1 MTPSMTKAQLMEELR
16 IARQRIAELERV
28 SVPVGGEALF
38 SHVFQ
43 VSPSLMALSE
53 IGTGKYVEV
62 NQAFL
67 NTSGFTREEV
77 IGKTATELNLFVD
90 LNQRDELLKRMQ
102 QQGYLRDEFVLV
114 RTKAGE
120 IRYGIFTGEFVQVQD
135 QKFALLVM
143 NDITERKQAEDD
155 IHLVESRYRALIE
168 NAPDGI
174 VLIGTDFKFKYVS
187 PSAEKIFGYDL
198 NTDLGLS
205 PDALTH
211 PDDLPMVLGVL
222 SDLLEHPER
231 TPTIQYRFLHKDGDW
246 RWIESTFSNLLALSS
261 VEAIVINFR
270 DITKRKQTEMALQAS
285 EENYRK
291 LAETSDSAIAVLDRE
306 GRILYANPISLRIWQ
321 EPQFIG
327 KTIHDLFTKEIADR
341 YLAVVHRVIDEHLT
355 DTNELEATIKGRS
368 MWFHAT
374 MSPLKNSDG
383 SVDTLLF
390 NAMDITARKH
400 AEALLVEAQR
410 IGRIGYMEWSA
421 DKEYLTCSEEL
432 YEIFGLPP
440 STPMT
445 QATLASMLASG
456 ESYRLRQLDAEAFAL
471 RGDVNYEYC
480 IFQPDGQKRYL
491 HQHGKISYN
500 EVGVPIRMMA
510 IIQDMTE
517 RKETEEALQKSE
529 ERLRLSLSAANQGL
543 YDLNVQTGQ
552 AIVNREYALM
562 LGYDPDTF
570 VETNQAWLER
580 THPDD
585 RDRAA
590 QVFAD
595 YTNGILPEYRLE
607 FRQRTQDG
615 HWKWIF
621 SIGKVVEYDD
631 IGKPLRMLGIHID
644 ITVPKRDEALI
655 LAQRDLA
662 HAVGRFSTEE
672 DGYRVCLK
680 TVLDLTGLDSGGI
693 YLFNSDYTSLDLI
706 YHYGLS
712 DTFIQAVSHFSPDMP
727 NVQMILAGVPAYFS
741 KDHAALQNPSHR
753 AEGLQ
758 ALGVVPILYQD
769 QIIGCLNLASHTVSE
784 VSAYSHN
791 VLETLAV
798 EIGNFAVYLRA
809 QKALR
814 TSEENF
820 RLIAETINEVFWM
833 ADLETQQ
840 VLYISPAFE
849 QALKC
854 SKKDL
859 KSGANPFFGY
869 MLPEDHEK
877 IAHIKELQKAHQ
889 PFNVEYRIQ
898 RPDGLI
904 LTIWDRGYP
913 VKGPNDQVVYVGVSQ
928 DISERKQSEQFLK
941 ESEER
946 YRLLSTELEE
956 RVLQRTAEVKDLYD
970 KAPTGYHS
978 LNAEGCY
985 VNINQTLL
993 NWLGYTQEEILGHS
1007 IKEFLTPESFETF
1020 KQNFP
1025 NFKRLGHIHDLEMEF
1040 IRKDGS
1046 TFLALVNATAVYDEH
1061 GNYLVSRSTVIDIT
1075 QRKKIELA
1083 LRESE
1088 ETYRAL
1094 FESANDAI
1102 FILSPADGVI
1112 LRCNPRCFEVL
1123 GWLPEDLIGHQSE
1136 EFIVHDELDDAENKI
1151 QDLLNGKRLP
1161 VYERKFIGKDGNL
1174 IETEINLS
1182 LIRDGLGQPKY
1193 IQSVVRNI
1201 SARKHAENALRESEE
1216 QNRLLFEES
1225 PEAVALFD
1233 DAGRVVRVNHAFE
1246 SVTGVP
1252 GDTFIG
1258 HLITEVGILPRDL
1271 MNALSMSTEEEFLK
1285 GNSYAALEFK
1295 LKHASGELRD
1305 ISARIFALNMHG
1317 KPQYLASV
1325 HDMTTSKRA
1334 EENLRLANAELE
1346 RSLRLKDEFLANMSH
1361 ELRTPLNA
1369 ILGISESLLEQV
1381 SGPVNEKQ
1389 SRYLQTIL
1397 ESAQH
1402 LLELINDIL
1411 DLAKINAGRV
1421 DIDLNK
1427 TDVNIVV
1434 NASLRM
1440 IRELAQK
1447 KSIGVE
1453 VEIDKTVSMA
1463 WVDERRLK
1471 QMLVNLLSN
1480 AVKFTPKF
1488 GKIGLEVRADP
1499 QDKILTFTIWDTG
1512 IGIAERDL
1520 RLLFQPFIQLD
1531 AGLSRGS
1538 QGTGLGLVLV
1548 SQMARLHGGSV
1559 AVESVPGKGSRFSI
1573 LLPWI
1578 VNEEPMPQISTT
1590 TQDTIPL
1597 PHTDGR
1603 SIILLVEDTAEVTML
1618 INDYLE
1624 SHGYTVMTAKDGYEA
1639 LSRVKEKQPDL
1650 ILMDVMM
1657 PEMDGLETTRHLRSD
1672 LGLVEVPIIALT
1684 ALAMA
1689 GDRERCL
1696 AAGMNDYLSKPVR
1709 LKELLITIDKHL
1721 HRGGL
1726 NE

>member
-1 MTPSMTKAQLMEELR
+1 MTSNMTKAQLMEELR
-16 IARQRIAELERV
+16 IDRQRIAELERV
-28 SVPVGGEALF
+28 SVPAGGEALF
-38 SHVFQ
+38 SLVFQ
-43 VSPSLMALSE
+43 VSPSWMILTE
-53 IGTGKYVEV
+53 FDTGKYVEV
-62 NQAFL
+62 NEAFL
-67 NTSGFTREEV
+67 NTLGYKHEEV
-77 IGKTATELNLFVD
+77 IGKTSAELNIFVD
-90 LNQRDELLKRMQ
+90 SNQRAILFERLQR
-102 QQGYLRDEFVLV
+102 QGYLRDEFVSV
-114 RTKAGE
+114 HTKAGE
-120 IRYGIFTGEFVQVQD
+120 IRYGMLTGELIQVQK
-135 QKFALLVM
+135 QKFILIGV
-143 NDITERKQAEDD
+143 NDITSRKQEEDEL
-155 IHLVESRYRALIE
+155 HLVESRYRALIE

-174 VLIGTDFKFKYVS
+174 VLIGTDFKFKYAS

-198 NTDLGLS
+198 NTDFELS
-205 PDALTH
+205 PDVLTH

-246 RWIESTFSNLLALSS
+246 RWIESTFSNLLALPS
-261 VEAIVINFR
+261 VEALVINFR
-270 DITKRKQTEMALQAS
+270 DITERKQTEMALQAS

-291 LAETSDSAIAVLDRE
+291 LAETSDSAIAVLDWE

-321 EPQFIG
+321 EPQFVG
-327 KTIHDLFTKEIADR
+327 KTIHDLFTKEIADG
-341 YLAVVHRVIDEHLT
+341 YLAVVRRVIDEHLT

-390 NAMDITARKH
+390 NAMDITARKR
-400 AEALLVEAQR
+400 AEVLLVEAQR
-410 IGRIGYMEWSA
+410 IGRIGYMEWNI

-432 YEIFGLPP
+432 YEIFGLPL

-445 QATLASMLASG
+445 QATVATMLASG

-471 RGDVNYEYC
+471 RSDVNYEFC
-480 IFQPDGQKRYL
+480 IYLPDGQKRHL
-491 HQHGKISYN
+491 HQHGKLTYN
-500 EVGVPIRMMA
+500 EAGAPIRMMA
-510 IIQDMTE
+510 IIQDITE
-517 RKETEEALQKSE
+517 RKETEEALRQSE
-529 ERLRLSLSAANQGL
+529 ERLRLSLSATNLGM
-543 YDLNVQTGQ
+543 YDLNVQTGE
-552 AIVNREYALM
+552 AVVNREYALM

-585 RDRAA
+585 RDRTA
-590 QVFAD
+590 QVFID
-595 YTNGILPEYRLE
+595 YTSGILPEYRVE
-607 FRQRTQDG
+607 FRQRTHDG
-615 HWKWIF
+615 QWKWIL
-621 SIGKVVEYDD
+621 SLGKVLEYDD
-631 IGKPLRMLGIHID
+631 TGKPLRMLGTHID
-644 ITVPKRDEALI
+644 ITEPKRNEALI

-662 HAVGRFSTEE
+662 HAVGRFKTAEE
-672 DGYRVCLK
+672 GYRVCLE
-680 TVLDLTGLDSGGI
+680 TVLELTGFDSGGI
-693 YLFNSDYTSLDLI
+693 YLFSPDYTSLDLV

-712 DTFIQAVSHFSPDMP
+712 DSFIQTVSRFSMDSR
-727 NVQMILAGVPAYFS
+727 NVQRILPGVPIYFS
-741 KDHAALQNPSHR
+741 KDDSILQIEYHR
-753 AEGLQ
+753 IEGLRS
-758 ALGVVPILYQD
+758 LGVIPILYQE
-769 QIIGCLNLASHTVSE
+769 QVIGCLNLASHTLSDVHE
-784 VSAYSHN
+784 YSIQM
-791 VLETLAV
+791 LEALTR

-809 QKALR
+809 QEALR

-840 VLYISPAFE
+840 ILYVSPAFE
-849 QALKC
+849 RTLKVLR
-854 SKKDL
+854 KDL
-859 KSGANPFFGY
+859 KPGANPFFEY
-869 MLPEDHEK
+869 IIPEDQEK
-877 IAHIKELQKAHQ
+877 IAYIKGLQKAGQ

-898 RPDGLI
+898 RVDELI

-913 VKGPNDQVVYVGVSQ
+913 VKGPNGKVIYVGVSQ
-928 DISERKQSEQFLK
+928 NITDRKQSEQFLI

-946 YRLLSTELEE
+946 YRLLSAELEE

-970 KAPTGYHS
+970 KAPTGYYS
-978 LNAEGCY
+978 LDAAGCY
-985 VNINQTLL
+985 VNINQTVL
-993 NWLGYTQEEILGHS
+993 NWLGYTQEEMLGRS
-1007 IKEFLTPESFETF
+1007 FKEFITSESIESF

-1025 NFKRLGHIHDLEMEF
+1025 NFKKIGYVHDIEFEF
-1040 IRKDGS
+1040 IRKDSS
-1046 TFLALVNATAVYDEH
+1046 TFLALVNATASYDEH
-1061 GNYLVSRSTVIDIT
+1061 GNYLTSRSTVIDIT
-1075 QRKKIELA
+1075 QRKKTELA

-1102 FILSPADGVI
+1102 FIISPESGSILS
-1112 LRCNPRCFEVL
+1112 CNPRCIEVL
-1123 GWLPEDLIGHQSE
+1123 GWLPEELIGQRPE
-1136 EFIVHDELDDAENKI
+1136 EFIVFEELNDADSKI
-1151 QDLLNGKRLP
+1151 QDLLNGKRIP
-1161 VYERKFIGKDGNL
+1161 VYERKFISKEGGF

-1201 SARKHAENALRESEE
+1201 SARKQAENALRESEE

-1225 PEAVALFD
+1225 PEAVVLFD
-1233 DAGRVVRVNHAFE
+1233 DAGRVMRVNHAFE
-1246 SVTGVP
+1246 NVTGVV

-1258 HLITEVGILPRDL
+1258 HLVTEIGLLPSDL
-1271 MNALSMSTEEEFLK
+1271 MNALAISVEEEFLK
-1285 GNSYAALEFK
+1285 ESPYASLEFK
-1295 LKHASGELRD
+1295 LKHASGEMRD
-1305 ISARIFALNMHG
+1305 ISTRVFALNVHG
-1317 KPQYLASV
+1317 KPQYLASM
-1325 HDMTTSKRA
+1325 HDVTTNKHA
-1334 EENLRLANAELE
+1334 EETLRLANAEME

-1369 ILGISESLLEQV
+1369 ILGISESLLEQI

-1389 SRYLQTIL
+1389 NRYLQTIL

-1421 DIDLNK
+1421 DLDLNK
-1427 TDVNIVV
+1427 TDIQMVA

-1447 KSIGVE
+1447 KSVGVE
-1453 VEIDKTVSMA
+1453 FEIDETVTQA

-1499 QDKILTFTIWDTG
+1499 QDGILTFTIWDTG
-1512 IGIAERDL
+1512 IGIAEKDL

-1531 AGLSRGS
+1531 AGFSRSS

-1559 AVESVPGKGSRFSI
+1559 SVESTPGKGSRFSI
-1573 LLPWI
+1573 SLPWI
-1578 VNEEPMPQISTT
+1578 VTEENMPPISLITKEST
-1590 TQDTIPL
+1590 PL
-1597 PHTDGR
+1597 PQNNDR
-1603 SIILLVEDTAEVTML
+1603 SIILLVEDTVEVTML

-1624 SHGYTVMTAKDGYEA
+1624 SHGYAVMTAKDGYEA
-1639 LSRVKEKQPDL
+1639 IARVKEKQPDL

-1657 PEMDGLETTRHLRSD
+1657 PELDGLETTRRLRSD
-1672 LGLVEVPIIALT
+1672 LDMAEVPIIALT

-1696 AAGMNDYLSKPVR
+1696 EAGMNDYLSKPVR
-1709 LKELLITIDKHL
+1709 LKELLITIEKHL
-1721 HRGGL
+1721 HQGGL
-1726 NE
+1726 DE